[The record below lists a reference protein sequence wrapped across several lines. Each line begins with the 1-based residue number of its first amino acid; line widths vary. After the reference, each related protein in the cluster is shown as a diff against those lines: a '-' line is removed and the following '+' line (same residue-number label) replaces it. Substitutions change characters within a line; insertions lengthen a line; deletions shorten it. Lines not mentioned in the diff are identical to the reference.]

1 MFCLTRWI
9 QNAQTTNP
17 NRLGLAL
24 KIDTRTQKIH
34 LLAGDDKNL
43 SDYESVI
50 NILIP
55 NDKHVHISY

>member
-1 MFCLTRWI
+1 MFCLTKWI

-24 KIDTRTQKIH
+24 KIPHSYTHEIR

-50 NILIP
+50 NILMP
-55 NDKHVHISY
+55 NDKHVG